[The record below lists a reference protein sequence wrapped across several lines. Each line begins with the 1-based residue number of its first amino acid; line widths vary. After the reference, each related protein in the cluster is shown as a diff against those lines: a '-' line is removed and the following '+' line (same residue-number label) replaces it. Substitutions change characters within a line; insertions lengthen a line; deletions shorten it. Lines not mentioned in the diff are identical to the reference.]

1 VINTLTGIKK
11 IDWSDKMDGNAWARH
26 KIYIPF
32 LEIAYT
38 YGYLRPLMSKVPSRP
53 TTLVQSV
60 RRALCVVGSS
70 VSFPK
75 SSQTEHC
82 RARIRPA

>member
-38 YGYLRPLMSKVPSRP
+38 YGYLRPLMSKVPNRP
-53 TTLVQSV
+53 PTLVQSV
-60 RRALCVVGSS
+60 RRALCVGGPAFRFLGHPRPNIV
-70 VSFPK
+70 
-75 SSQTEHC
+75 E
-82 RARIRPA
+82 RA